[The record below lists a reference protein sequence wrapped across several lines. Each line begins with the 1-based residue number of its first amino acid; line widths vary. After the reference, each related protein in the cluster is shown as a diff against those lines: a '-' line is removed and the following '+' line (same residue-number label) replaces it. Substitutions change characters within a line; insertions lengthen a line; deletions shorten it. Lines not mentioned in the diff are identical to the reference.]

1 MELTYKLSRRHFRR
15 LLPMV
20 SQLGVENLILT
31 NARKVPKDYFGSHLF
46 RNPSVLR
53 GLLVEGLSQSGD
65 VRLPKVTV
73 SKRLKIFLEDE
84 LDELFPRD
92 QYERIIAH
100 PQRRKDEAG
109 QMARMSDITANATD
123 GSPRRILLAVG

>member
-1 MELTYKLSRRHFRR
+1 
-15 LLPMV
+15 MV
-20 SQLGVENLILT
+20 AQLGVENLILT

-100 PQRRKDEAG
+100 PQRKDEAG
-109 QMARMSDITANATD
+109 QMARMSDITTNATD